1 LIAEGFR
8 DQLDWYRKGV
18 ALLWPDKQVETWLL
32 FTACNEAVK
41 LS

>member
-1 LIAEGFR
+1 
-8 DQLDWYRKGV
+8 V
-18 ALLWPDKQVETWLL
+18 ALLWPDKQVECWLL